1 MTRHELK
8 EQLQHDPLTDNVE
21 VALDYVTTHR
31 QIVLRWA
38 IIGLAVLV
46 IAALGAWYFQHEKSV
61 RQQALR
67 NALDVVEA
75 QVSAQPSPYAKTFPT
90 QQAKDQAAMKA
101 LADAASRYSG
111 SDEGRAAQ
119 YYLASFQADN
129 GKYSEAENNFKQV
142 ANSSSPY
149 SSLGKVA
156 LAQLY
161 AGEGKTGDA
170 KTILDGLIQH
180 PSALVSKEQAQL
192 MLANL
197 LKTSNPTQAKQL
209 AESLKTP
216 QQRPQI
222 QRAIELTEQGVK

>member
-8 EQLQHDPLTDNVE
+8 EQLQHDAFTDNVE
-21 VALDYVTTHR
+21 VALGYVTGHR
-31 QIVLRWA
+31 QMVVRWS
-38 IIGLAVLV
+38 IIGVVVLV
-46 IAALGAWYFQHEKSV
+46 IAGLGAWYFQHQKAV
-61 RQQALR
+61 RQEALR
-67 NALDVVEA
+67 KALEVAEA
-75 QVSAQPSPYAKTFPT
+75 QVTTQPNAYAKTFPT

-101 LADAASRYSG
+101 LADVASRYSG

-142 ANSSSPY
+142 ADSSS
-149 SSLGKVA
+149 SFTSLGKVA

-161 AGEGKTGDA
+161 AGEGKTGEA

-180 PSALVSKEQAQL
+180 PSSWVSKEQAQL

-197 LKTSNPTQAKQL
+197 LQDSNPGQAKQL

-216 QQRPQI
+216 QQRPQV
-222 QRAIELTEQGVK
+222 QRAIEQTVQGVK

>member
-1 MTRHELK
+1 LTRHELK

-21 VALDYVTTHR
+21 LAVDYVTTHR
-31 QIVLRWA
+31 QVVLRWV

-46 IAALGAWYFQHEKSV
+46 IAALGAWYFQHEKAV

-67 NALDVVEA
+67 NALDIVEA
-75 QVSAQPSPYAKTFPT
+75 QVTPQPNSFAKTFPT
-90 QQAKDQAAMKA
+90 QQAKDQASMKA
-101 LADAASRYSG
+101 LADVASRYSG

-142 ANSSSPY
+142 ADSRSSY

-161 AGEGKTGDA
+161 AGEGKVGEA

-180 PSALVSKEQAQL
+180 PTPLVSKEQAQL
-192 MLANL
+192 LLANL
-197 LKTSNPTQAKQL
+197 LKDSNPGQAKQL

-222 QRAIELTEQGVK
+222 QRAIDQTVQGLK

>member
-21 VALDYVTTHR
+21 LAVDYVTTHR
-31 QIVLRWA
+31 QVVLRWV

-46 IAALGAWYFQHEKSV
+46 IAALGAWYFQHEKAV

-67 NALDVVEA
+67 NALDIVEA
-75 QVSAQPSPYAKTFPT
+75 QVTPQPNSFAKTFPT
-90 QQAKDQAAMKA
+90 QQAKDQASMKA
-101 LADAASRYSG
+101 LADVASRYSG

-142 ANSSSPY
+142 ADSRSSY

-161 AGEGKTGDA
+161 AGEGKVGEA

-180 PSALVSKEQAQL
+180 PTPLVSKEQAQL
-192 MLANL
+192 LLANL
-197 LKTSNPTQAKQL
+197 LKDSNPGQAKQL

-222 QRAIELTEQGVK
+222 QRAIDQTVQGLK